1 MVIARNDSFIYCR
14 KKLFTAFQ
22 IAIGYFTK
30 KAGDQF
36 DLRLSK
42 NPLYFLIL

>member
-1 MVIARNDSFIYCR
+1 MCFS
-14 KKLFTAFQ
+14 KWKLCDLQEETFHSLPN
-22 IAIGYFTK
+22 AIGYFTK

-36 DLRLSK
+36 DLRLLK